1 VKNLD
6 VDVRIVMSW
15 DADATDVDLHVVEP
29 SGEEAAYNHNR
40 TTIGGLVSKD
50 FTQGYG
56 PEEYMVRRGM
66 SGPFKIFAHYYG
78 SRQQTVIG
86 PATITAT
93 VFTDFGRPTQRKQVL
108 TLRLD
113 KPHEKADMGE
123 IQFGGS
129 GKPVPMIKEGKREQP
144 VQPSLGR
151 DAFRVIQVGQRGE
164 EVKRLVGEPERKQG
178 NLWIYRSGDRQY
190 QILFSDTDRVRSAIE
205 ILPGGAEMI
214 LAQ

>member
-15 DADATDVDLHVVEP
+15 DADLTDVDLHVIEP

-56 PEEYMVRRGM
+56 PEEYMVRRAM
-66 SGPFKIFAHYYG
+66 PGPFKIFAHYYG

-86 PATITAT
+86 PCTITAT
-93 VFTDFGRPTQRKQVL
+93 AFTDFGRPNQKKQVL

-113 KPHEKADMGE
+113 KPHEKADIGE
-123 IQFGGS
+123 IQIGGG
-129 GKPVPMIKEGKREQP
+129 GKPVPMIKEGKRPE
-144 VQPSLGR
+144 PSLPR
-151 DAFRVIQVGQRGE
+151 DQFRAIQVGQRGE
-164 EVKRLVGEPERKQG
+164 EVKRLVGEPQTKQG
-178 NLWIYRSGDRQY
+178 ALWIYRSGDRTY
-190 QILFSDTDRVRSAIE
+190 HVLMSDTDRVRSVIE